1 MVRATKS
8 NNIYYCNG
16 TGTRG
21 PCRLLSSEPEWYCKY
36 HIGQRP
42 VATDVEV
49 DATETAN
56 LQLRAADEP
65 AAERRYQEEV
75 DAEFKKF
82 QLWKAQQATVAAVAA
97 VPLPTHNYTT
107 STDVAQRLSR
117 ADFMSSDA
125 AIRAAAIRAAAI
137 RAAAIRAADEEDE
150 RIRAAAIRASEER
163 RLYQEFRRSQIPVPM
178 PTYTTT
184 ADVAQLAQLAQLS
197 SRVDFLTSRLEEMQ
211 VKPADEWDLPAVDF
225 AMAVLG
231 HVDQTKCL
239 YVMPMKGVQ
248 CPRNKGTGL
257 MCYCTPHVAKQQNRT
272 MKYALELKAKFASKA
287 TTAARNK
294 AADSIA
300 SGSTGAGA
308 SMDTASSYQQ
318 LSRL

>member
-1 MVRATKS
+1 MVKATIAKQ
-8 NNIYYCNG
+8 YYCKGQG
-16 TGTRG
+16 TKR
-21 PCRLLSSEPEWYCKY
+21 PCHIRSFDPDFYCD
-36 HIGQRP
+36 HHSDQRP
-42 VATDVEV
+42 VATDPEV
-49 DATETAN
+49 DAAETAIF
-56 LQLRAADEP
+56 QLRAADEP
-65 AAERRYQEEV
+65 VAERRYQEEV
-75 DAEFKKF
+75 DAELKELR
-82 QLWKAQQATVAAVAA
+82 LWKAQ
-97 VPLPTHNYTT
+97 
-107 STDVAQRLSR
+107 AQENAS
-117 ADFMSSDA
+117 
-125 AIRAAAIRAAAI
+125 AAA
-137 RAAAIRAADEEDE
+137 AADAD
-150 RIRAAAIRASEER
+150 ER
-163 RLYQEFRRSQIPVPM
+163 RLYQEFLRSQIPVPM

-211 VKPADEWDLPAVDF
+211 VKPADERDLPAVDF

-239 YVMPMKGVQ
+239 YVMPIKGVQ

-300 SGSTGAGA
+300 SGSTIQTGAGA
-308 SMDTASSYQQ
+308 AMDT
-318 LSRL
+318 LK